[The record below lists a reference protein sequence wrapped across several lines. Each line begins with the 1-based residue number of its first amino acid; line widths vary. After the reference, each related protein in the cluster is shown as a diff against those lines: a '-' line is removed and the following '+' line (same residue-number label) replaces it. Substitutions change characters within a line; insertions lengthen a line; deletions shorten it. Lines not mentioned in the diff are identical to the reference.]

1 MKILAEFIARK
12 RIYILVV
19 FLLLASVSIL
29 VMPHRKLSYSIFD
42 ILPSNIKS
50 LTGIRILSE
59 KISKGPEFTILCEKD
74 DIDAIEA
81 LVRNLESSPYVISVS
96 WLGNN
101 QDLAYPEELWDSNS
115 NSWYKEGFYKIGITL
130 KSSNSYKE
138 QIKKIKELLPSWAG
152 LTGTEVISYDMEDY
166 FKNSTIVYFS
176 LGILFVIVFLFLT
189 FPSAIIPVLMIFSM
203 IVGVLINMAFTAIS
217 GRSIY
222 FLMDTIVAILQ
233 VAVTLDYALFLYHRY
248 EEERSNKD
256 KESAMVSAI
265 LSTFKPISLSS
276 LTTIAGFF
284 ALTFGRLT
292 LYSVMGWILVRG
304 VFISLIVILT
314 FFPALLLL
322 FDRFISGKRRRII
335 PLDVG
340 KLGKFIGRYSYLF
353 AGFFLVLLVV
363 SLYSNSKTE
372 PVFDINIFLPK
383 DIPSVAIMNKTNEIF
398 GRTESALI
406 VARENTPGLT
416 DALTSI
422 RDLDGVKAVMHYSTV
437 LDPAFPEELIPK
449 SLIDRFT
456 NNGYTFASVSLSYKL
471 GEGKGKRLKDAMARI
486 IEQRVKGEAYLT
498 GESVLL
504 TDIRDISFKDQ
515 RLTTRLSLVLIVFI
529 MALGFFSF
537 SVPLILTL
545 VIQLAIWLNIGYYYI
560 LNTPMP
566 FFIPSILGTI
576 QLGATIDYA
585 VLLTSRYQE
594 ERRKGNSPIESANK
608 SVYWGAHSIITS
620 VGTMV
625 LMNLP
630 ASIFSSIRLIRLT
643 MGSLARGGF
652 LSFLI
657 VLFFL
662 PALLVIL
669 DKIFRFTSYKWSED
683 KNEKG

>member
-1 MKILAEFIARK
+1 MKPLAEYVVEK
-12 RIYILVV
+12 RIYILVI
-19 FLLLASVSIL
+19 FLLLAVISIL
-29 VMPHRKLSYSIFD
+29 IMPHRKLSYSIFD

-59 KISKGPEFTILCEKD
+59 KIAKGPEFTILCERD
-74 DIDAIEA
+74 NIEEIEL
-81 LVRNLESSPYVISVS
+81 LVKKLESLPYVISVS

-101 QDLAYPEELWDSNS
+101 QDLAYPDELWNSNS

-130 KSSNSYKE
+130 RSSNSYKE
-138 QIKKIKELLPSWAG
+138 QIREIKELLPSWAG
-152 LTGTEVISYDMEDY
+152 LTGSEVISYDMEDY
-166 FKNSTIVYFS
+166 FKNSTLVYFS
-176 LGILFVIVFLFLT
+176 LGILFVVIFLFLT
-189 FPSAIIPVLMIFSM
+189 FPSALVPVLMVFSM
-203 IVGVLINMAFTAIS
+203 IVGVLINLAFTAIS
-217 GRSIY
+217 GKSLY

-248 EEERSNKD
+248 EEERSNRD

-292 LYSVMGWILVRG
+292 LYSIMGWILVRG
-304 VFISLIVILT
+304 VFISLIVVLT
-314 FFPALLLL
+314 LFPSLLLL
-322 FDRFISGKRRRII
+322 FDRFISGKRHRII
-335 PLDVG
+335 PLGVG
-340 KLGKFIGRYSYLF
+340 NLGKFTGRYSYLF
-353 AGFFLVLLVV
+353 TIVFVVLLVT

-383 DIPSVAIMNKTNEIF
+383 DIPSVAVMNKSNEIF
-398 GRTESALI
+398 GRTESAFI
-406 VARENTPGLT
+406 VAREDAQGLT

-422 RDLDGVKAVMHYSTV
+422 KSLDGVKAVMHYSTV
-437 LDPAFPEELIPK
+437 LDPALPEELIPK
-449 SLIDRFT
+449 SLINRFT
-456 NNGYTFASVSLSYKL
+456 NNGYTFASVSLGYRL
-471 GEGKGKRLKDAMARI
+471 GDEKGKRLKESMARI
-486 IEQRVKGEAYLT
+486 IEQKVKGEAYLT

-515 RLTTRLSLVLIVFI
+515 RITTRLSLVLIVLI
-529 MALGFFSF
+529 IALGFLSF
-537 SVPLILTL
+537 SVPLTLTL
-545 VIQLAIWLNIGYYYI
+545 VIQLAIWLNIGYYY
-560 LNTPMP
+560 LFNTPMP

-594 ERRKGNSPIESANK
+594 ERRKGNSPIESVNR

-620 VGTMV
+620 AGTMI

-630 ASIFSSIRLIRLT
+630 ASIFSNIKLIRLT
-643 MGSLARGGF
+643 MGSLARGGL
-652 LSFLI
+652 LSLII

-669 DKIFRFTSYKWSED
+669 DKVFRFTSYKWSDD
-683 KNEKG
+683 KDEKS